1 MRNGDLSPSSRMR
14 AREKPRFNGLG
25 FLAIGVMVA
34 FSMVAFSNHQPQRLA
49 RSKYLVKASNGP
61 FGRQD
66 LEKMRTLSSLI
77 LNFGNIY
84 DISKQN
90 R

>member
-34 FSMVAFSNHQPQRLA
+34 FSMVAF
-49 RSKYLVKASNGP
+49 
-61 FGRQD
+61 
-66 LEKMRTLSSLI
+66 E
-77 LNFGNIY
+77 
-84 DISKQN
+84 
-90 R
+90 